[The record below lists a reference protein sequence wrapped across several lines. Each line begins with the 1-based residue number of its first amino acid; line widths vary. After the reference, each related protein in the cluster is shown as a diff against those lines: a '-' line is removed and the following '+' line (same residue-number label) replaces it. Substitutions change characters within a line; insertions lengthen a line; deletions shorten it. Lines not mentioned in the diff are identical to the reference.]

1 MSQPEHL
8 EAFEDSE
15 SPDTDFA
22 VEHADSTV
30 DPDIT
35 TDDEASE
42 PESPRGWS
50 GMDQDGP
57 P

>member
-22 VEHADSTV
+22 TEHEDSTV
-30 DPDIT
+30 DPDIAT
-35 TDDEASE
+35 NREDGET
-42 PESPRGWS
+42 ESPRGWA
-50 GMDQDGP
+50 GMDQEGP

>member
-1 MSQPEHL
+1 MTQSENL

-50 GMDQDGP
+50 GMD
-57 P
+57 

>member
-22 VEHADSTV
+22 VEHSDSAV

>member
-1 MSQPEHL
+1 MSQRENL
-8 EAFEDSE
+8 EAFEDPE

-35 TDDEASE
+35 ADEDKTE

-50 GMDQDGP
+50 GLDQDGP